1 MNVTNYSDPEM
12 ATERKLCRRIVAK
25 IMKDPCRYCTNR
37 HPETAWD
44 RTFCKV
50 DGRTWWACKDGKT
63 LPTFELDLAEIG
75 DAT

>member
-1 MNVTNYSDPEM
+1 MSALTRPERC
-12 ATERKLCRRIVAK
+12 AELRIGRRLREK
-25 IMKDPCRYCTNR
+25 ILRDPCAYCLNRYA
-37 HPETAWD
+37 ETAWD

-63 LPTFELDLAEIG
+63 QPAFELDNSTLG